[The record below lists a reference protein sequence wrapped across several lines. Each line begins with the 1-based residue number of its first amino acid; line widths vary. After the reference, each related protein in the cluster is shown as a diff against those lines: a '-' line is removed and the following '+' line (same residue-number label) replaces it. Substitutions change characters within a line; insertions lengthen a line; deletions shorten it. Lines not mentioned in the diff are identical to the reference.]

1 MPGKGLIQ
9 GVSAVHAFC
18 QLFSDARV
26 TVFDRVT
33 DKTVCPVSVL
43 TTLKSLE
50 EFLLFD
56 GDMAEASREFV
67 RKLKDASATD
77 PAKRLRTDNLHLPF
91 LTKLPGEETDL
102 DEDDEG
108 LAITKAAADDGKEQQ
123 TGSGRQ
129 SRNSVSGT
137 TV

>member
-18 QLFSDARV
+18 QLFSDSRV

-33 DKTVCPVSVL
+33 DKTVCPLTVL
-43 TTLKSLE
+43 TTLKSLQ
-50 EFLLFD
+50 EFLLFE

-77 PAKRLRTDNLHLPF
+77 PAQRLRTHNLHLPF
-91 LTKLPGEETDL
+91 LTKLPDEESNL
-102 DEDDEG
+102 DDDDDD
-108 LAITKAAADDGKEQQ
+108 LAITKSKAAASSD
-123 TGSGRQ
+123 GSGRQ
-129 SRNSVSGT
+129 SISGASGT